1 MYSQHDIS
9 LFRPSRPFDSGSS
22 STVDLISAGQFIQAL
37 CQPELQILLGAHGTA
52 EVSGPEGYFSW
63 VRKRLLEQHALAA
76 ELEDKPPPILQTML
90 LGAVLCVN
98 MFVQQNLT
106 G

>member
-1 MYSQHDIS
+1 MYSQHDID
-9 LFRPSRPFDSGSS
+9 LHPFASGSS
-22 STVDLISAGQFIQAL
+22 STVDLISAGQFIQAFS
-37 CQPELQILLGAHGTA
+37 QPELQILLGAHGTT
-52 EVSGPEGYFSW
+52 EVSGPEDYFSW
-63 VRKRLLEQHALAA
+63 IQKRLLEQQASAA
-76 ELEDKPPPILQTML
+76 VSEDKPPILQTML